1 MNRREIELVTALA
14 EGRLEDE
21 TEARALIEANPG
33 LRAAY
38 EAQRRAIEA
47 LSQLPIPGM
56 SHAERTALHRDVWT
70 ALTTENIGGRS
81 VAPRRAG
88 LTWGYAAAAL
98 LVVVGVVAALGRF
111 TGSEQ
116 QGLSGIAAEAV
127 DQGSDEL
134 TEDGAEQTTMVAA
147 APAAEDTADFLA
159 GYADQA
165 RAGTLSYTASRLM
178 TDEETEAIE
187 RCVDRAGLSDR
198 KIEGEIERDGKRF
211 ALVVPEGEPLKSDT
225 DIVFVDLET
234 CQIAYRD
241 R

>member
-1 MNRREIELVTALA
+1 MSRREIELVTALA

-21 TEARALIEANPG
+21 TEARALIEGNPG
-33 LRAAY
+33 LSAAY

-47 LSQLPIPGM
+47 LSQLPIPEM
-56 SHAERTALHRDVWT
+56 SHGERTALHRDVWT
-70 ALTTENIGGRS
+70 ALTTEHIGGRS
-81 VAPRRAG
+81 AAQRRAG

-98 LVVVGVVAALGRF
+98 LVVVGVAAAVGRF
-111 TGSEQ
+111 TGPEQ
-116 QGLSGIAAEAV
+116 QGLSGVAAEAV
-127 DQGSDEL
+127 DQGSDEV
-134 TEDGAEQTTMVAA
+134 TDDGAGGTTLAA
-147 APAAEDTADFLA
+147 APAAEDSADFLA

-165 RAGTLSYTASRLM
+165 RAGTLSYTESAMM
-178 TDEETEAIE
+178 TEEETESIE
-187 RCVDRAGLSDR
+187 RCVDQAGLSDR
-198 KIEGEIERDGKRF
+198 EIEGEIEEDGKRF